1 MAQIKIYPATQ
12 AQAQDIQ
19 DTVDEINAKITPV
32 DLSNVTP
39 LVLDFVN
46 DPIVIISGGL
56 DTYSR
61 TISN

>member
-1 MAQIKIYPATQ
+1 MAQTKIYPATQ

-19 DTVDEINAKITPV
+19 NTVDEINAKITPV

-56 DTYSR
+56 NSIER

>member
-1 MAQIKIYPATQ
+1 MAQTKIYPATQ
-12 AQAQDIQ
+12 AQVQEVKDI
-19 DTVDEINAKITPV
+19 VDEINAKIIPV

-46 DPIVIISGGL
+46 DDVTIISGGL

>member
-19 DTVDEINAKITPV
+19 DTVDEINAKIIPV

-39 LVLDFVN
+39 LVLDFIN
-46 DPIVIISGGL
+46 DDITIISGGL
-56 DTYSR
+56 NSIER

>member
-12 AQAQDIQ
+12 TQAQDIQ
-19 DTVDEINAKITPV
+19 NTVDEIHAKITPV

-56 DTYSR
+56 NSIER

>member
-1 MAQIKIYPATQ
+1 MAKTFLATQ

-19 DTVDEINAKITPV
+19 NTVDEINVKITPV

-39 LVLDFVN
+39 LVLDFIN
-46 DPIVIISGGL
+46 DDITIISGGL